1 LNKTLSR
8 KALAIIIIR
17 EKLASDL
24 SKEISMNR
32 EEALEVVDFSLQ
44 LVDQWP
50 ISYLQLKEE
59 IKAYI
64 IINMFSLVTKFQ

>member
-1 LNKTLSR
+1 LNKILSR

-50 ISYLQLKEE
+50 ISYRQLKEE

>member
-1 LNKTLSR
+1 MNK
-8 KALAIIIIR
+8 
-17 EKLASDL
+17 
-24 SKEISMNR
+24 

-50 ISYLQLKEE
+50 IGYQQLKEE

-64 IINMFSLVTKFQ
+64 IINMFSLVSKFQ

>member
-1 LNKTLSR
+1 MNKTLSR
-8 KALAIIIIR
+8 KALAIIVIR

-32 EEALEVVDFSLQ
+32 EEALEIVDFSLQ
-44 LVDQWP
+44 LIDQWP
-50 ISYLQLKEE
+50 VSYQQLKEE

>member
-1 LNKTLSR
+1 MNKTLSR
-8 KALAIIIIR
+8 KALVIIVIR

-32 EEALEVVDFSLQ
+32 EEALEVIDFSLQ

-50 ISYLQLKEE
+50 ISYQQLKEE